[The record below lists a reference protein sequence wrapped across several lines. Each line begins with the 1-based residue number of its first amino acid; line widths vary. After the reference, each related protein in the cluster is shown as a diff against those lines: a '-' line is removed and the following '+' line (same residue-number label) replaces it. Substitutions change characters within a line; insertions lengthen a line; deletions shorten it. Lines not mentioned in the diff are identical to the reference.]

1 VSRVRLRN
9 DSATIFSRDRGKGRP
24 SDPRPPRNLGRLLSQ
39 PRKRPRDPRVLDRA
53 LIRTI
58 CSVQLRRKRFDHPH
72 RARRNPRRGGRAPG
86 RRSARNRGPRRGA
99 HSRRVAARRSLGL
112 RHRTRPA
119 LGLRDRLRRP
129 GRVRAARLRLASQA
143 CDIGSLGV
151 GGRATARTSPKPQ
164 SGPHV
169 NRRRRD
175 GWSAVCGVRP
185 AMVRSSMEVS
195 RPTTIAAQR
204 REQPQLA
211 YRRPHRGSAGPGS
224 GSLAHRT
231 GC

>member
-1 VSRVRLRN
+1 
-9 DSATIFSRDRGKGRP
+9 
-24 SDPRPPRNLGRLLSQ
+24 
-39 PRKRPRDPRVLDRA
+39 VLDRA
-53 LIRTI
+53 LIRTN
-58 CSVQLRRKRFDHPH
+58 LF
-72 RARRNPRRGGRAPG
+72 RARPCTDSYESVPCSCAASASITLTARAGIHAGEVELQGDEVRGIAV
-86 RRSARNRGPRRGA
+86 PRRGA